1 MGSPL
6 APALANLFMGHNE
19 NLWLKDPKASKVIL
33 YKRYVD
39 DIFCLFSYENEYQEF
54 FDFINSQHPNIRF
67 TFEKEHEGT
76 LPFLD
81 VFIRS
86 MSNNFDTT
94 TYYKKTYT
102 GLLTSFSSFTPL
114 RYKIGL
120 IRTLI
125 DRAYKINS
133 TVHHFQN
140 NLDRIKKFLQ
150 KNGFPSF
157 LINKHAKRY
166 LDSKDSPTTVDRKP
180 EPRYYKLPYISSYSN
195 ILKNV
200 YKN

>member
-19 NLWLKDPKASKVIL
+19 HLWLQNLKASKVIL

-39 DIFCLFSYENEYQEF
+39 DIFCLFKYEYEYLEF
-54 FDFINSQHPNIRF
+54 FDFINSQHPSIRF
-67 TFEKEHEGT
+67 TFEQEQEGT
-76 LPFLD
+76 FPFLD

-86 MSNNFDTT
+86 TSDNFETT

-102 GLLTSFSSFTPL
+102 GLLTSFSRFTHL

-120 IRTLI
+120 IGTLV

-133 TVHHFQN
+133 TVPNFQ
-140 NLDRIKKFLQ
+140 
-150 KNGFPSF
+150 
-157 LINKHAKRY
+157 
-166 LDSKDSPTTVDRKP
+166 RK
-180 EPRYYKLPYISSYSN
+180 ISR
-195 ILKNV
+195 K
-200 YKN
+200 